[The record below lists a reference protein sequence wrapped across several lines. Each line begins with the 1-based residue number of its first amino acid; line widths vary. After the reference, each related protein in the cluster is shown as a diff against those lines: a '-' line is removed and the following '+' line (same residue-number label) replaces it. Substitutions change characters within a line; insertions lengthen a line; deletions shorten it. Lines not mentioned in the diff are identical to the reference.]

1 MRTIQTYIL
10 RLLVDSD
17 EPHTVRGAIRAVADG
32 EEQAFADGQAL
43 LALLCRLYGQASSRE
58 DGHRSAAEGRKH
70 HEDK

>member
-17 EPHTVRGAIRAVADG
+17 EPHTVRGVIQAVADD

-43 LALLCRLYGQASSRE
+43 LTWLRRMSGHAGQAPGRE
-58 DGHRSAAEGRKH
+58 DRGST
-70 HEDK
+70 